1 MLPGMFRRASR
12 PTKTGTKKFVRLELE
27 ALESRVVPTTV
38 MVTNTSGDAATAG
51 SLPFE
56 VAQSNANGGYTI
68 QFSNLFNTPQT
79 INLASEMNVTAP
91 LVVDGP
97 GANLL
102 TIAPA
107 TGNNRVFSIAS
118 GTNPT
123 TISGVTLSN
132 TTGGTAEAIYDFN
145 SDLTVL
151 KSVITGFNNT
161 NSNGYRG
168 GASFLHLPATLTIGY
183 STISGNSTTGFGGGI
198 GVNNG
203 GTENIY
209 ESTITGNT
217 ATGSLGGGGI
227 YLWGTN
233 TATIKNSTIAG
244 NSAPNSTRG
253 GGISEVN
260 FSGNTL
266 ILDSTIVGQNTD
278 QSNTAPDINQDS
290 GSTLVAYYSLI
301 GSNAGIPTI
310 TGANNQTDVSPGF
323 TTFTPSNNGGPT
335 PTLALPAGS
344 PALTAGTANRFAN
357 DQRGAGFPRTV
368 NGATDIG
375 AFQTQVAPTV
385 TGISPTSGPRSGGT
399 SVTITGTN
407 FTGVTAVNFGATPA
421 ASFTVNSATSITAIT
436 PAGSGTVDVTVLS
449 SGITSATLS
458 ADQFT
463 FTTTPSPSAPS
474 PPAPTSL
481 NAPFPLPLAVLLGNQ
496 QLNNQI
502 GLALSWQ
509 ALLTLPGADA
519 NLMQAIVTGPL
530 LDFTLAAEEFH
541 LAYDLALFVNAPSTF
556 SPSSPLTWLLAMDVV
571 STSTE
576 IARDPLVHTP
586 AGFMESTEVLAL
598 DLHNQI
604 ANPATQQAA
613 IAALQ
618 QTPTLGSLLNPLL
631 KALSSIPVT

>member
-145 SDLTVL
+145 SDLTL
-151 KSVITGFNNT
+151 LRSAITGFNNT
-161 NSNGYRG
+161 NSGGFRG
-168 GASFLHLPATLTIGY
+168 GAIEFQSPATLTIGY
-183 STISGNSTTGFGGGI
+183 STISGNTTTGRGGG
-198 GVNNG
+198 VAVTNG

-209 ESTITGNT
+209 ESTIVGNT
-217 ATGSLGGGGI
+217 ATDYLGGGGL
-227 YLWGTN
+227 YLWGPN
-233 TATIKNSTIAG
+233 MATIKNSTIAG
-244 NSAPNSTRG
+244 NSAPNSTNG
-253 GGISEVN
+253 GGIAEVN
-260 FSGNTL
+260 FSGTL
-266 ILDSTIVGQNTD
+266 TLSSTLVAQNTD
-278 QSNTAPDINQDS
+278 KTNAAPDINQDS
-290 GSTLVAYYSLI
+290 GSPLAADFSLI
-301 GSNAGIPTI
+301 GSTTGITAI

-407 FTGVTAVNFGATPA
+407 FTGVTAVNFGTIPA
-421 ASFTVNSATSITAIT
+421 ARFTVNSATSITANA
-436 PAGSGTVDVTVLS
+436 PAGSGTVDVTVIS
-449 SGITSATLS
+449 SGGHSATSA
-458 ADQFT
+458 ADRFT
-463 FTTTPSPSAPS
+463 FTTAP
-474 PPAPTSL
+474 PPPRQAPTSP
-481 NAPFPLPLAVLLGNQ
+481 NAPFPLPLAVFLGNQ
-496 QLNNQI
+496 ELNNQL
-502 GLALSWQ
+502 GFALNWQ
-509 ALLTLPGADA
+509 TLLTLPSAEA
-519 NLMQAIVTGPL
+519 NLMQAIATGPM